1 MKLIESKTLGTAQA
15 SIEFTSIPQTYT
27 DLVLMCSLRAS
38 EDPGGIANQSYI
50 RFNGTTTNY
59 SERML
64 RGFNGSVSSNTNA
77 STGFRWN
84 YVNAS
89 PSTANTFT
97 NNQIYIPNYAGST
110 NKSVSIESV
119 VENNSS
125 DNMMNIWAGLW
136 SNTAAITTITFLP
149 DANWV
154 AGSTISLYGI
164 LKGTDGIVTTSP

>member
-1 MKLIESKTLGTAQA
+1 
-15 SIEFTSIPQTYT
+15 
-27 DLVLMCSLRAS
+27 
-38 EDPGGIANQSYI
+38 
-50 RFNGTTTNY
+50 
-59 SERML
+59 ML

-125 DNMMNIWAGLW
+125 DNMMNILAGLW